1 MLRTLV
7 RVLLSLCLLASVNA
21 ETIRLAVAEQLY
33 HAQLPWI
40 EKMHAA
46 MALAGYELELVPL
59 PGKRALMEA
68 NEGHHHGDAFRG
80 TFVQPQAPNL
90 VPIQVPVD
98 YFPLYAW
105 SIYGSAVTQHEELDN
120 LSPIGLM
127 GFRYFDHLSP
137 VVNNPVYMLAD
148 IESVQRVLENRED
161 TFFVATEAYRQG
173 LITQGTVQADLWVKL
188 HNSPIKSFPVF
199 AFLHKDHQ
207 ALIPELEAA
216 FAQVFTDNQ
225 AE

>member
-1 MLRTLV
+1 MRRILV
-7 RVLLSLCLLASVNA
+7 GIFMVVCALATVQA
-21 ETIRLAVAEQLY
+21 ETLRLTVAEQLY
-33 HAQLPWI
+33 NAKLPWI

-46 MALAGYELELVPL
+46 MALAGHELELIPL
-59 PGKRALMEA
+59 PGKRALIEA
-68 NEGHHHGDAFRG
+68 NEGRHHGDAFRG

-90 VPIQVPVD
+90 VPIEVAID

-148 IESVQRVLENRED
+148 IQDVQRVLENRKD
-161 TFFVATEAYRQG
+161 TYFVATEAYRQG
-173 LITQGTVQADLWVKL
+173 LITQGTVQADLWGKL
-188 HNSPIKSFPVF
+188 HDKPIKSFPVF

-216 FAQVFTDNQ
+216 FSQVFTDIQ
-225 AE
+225 AQ